1 MRRPIECRGVASSIG
16 SPAAIRSAAVRL
28 TSVKIYSHLA
38 KTYDRDL
45 RDDMKYTAHVQ
56 VPRLIVDALGP
67 RQANIL
73 DIGCGTGLSS
83 LLFFEQGYDV
93 TGIDGVGAMV
103 RRARKLPYKKV
114 IQQDIE
120 SPWRVKDA
128 SFDAAVML
136 GVLDYIIYPHKLLRQ
151 AHDKLVSGGL
161 FGLTVPHKSAL
172 YDKGGLKSY
181 YPKEIAP
188 VTVKSGFE
196 IVMSEKTLGYEDEG
210 RKIQY
215 WNYLLRRPAHT

>member
-1 MRRPIECRGVASSIG
+1 
-16 SPAAIRSAAVRL
+16 
-28 TSVKIYSHLA
+28 
-38 KTYDRDL
+38 
-45 RDDMKYTAHVQ
+45 
-56 VPRLIVDALGP
+56 
-67 RQANIL
+67 
-73 DIGCGTGLSS
+73 
-83 LLFFEQGYDV
+83 
-93 TGIDGVGAMV
+93 MV

-120 SPWRVKDA
+120 SPWRVNDG

-136 GVLDYIIYPHKLLRQ
+136 GVLEYIIYPHKLLRQ
-151 AHDKLVSGGL
+151 AHDKLVPGGL

-172 YDKGGLKSY
+172 YAKGGLKSY

-188 VTVKSGFE
+188 AIAKAGFE

-215 WNYLLRRPAHT
+215 WNYLLCRPAHT